1 MYVWDVAV
9 TQVSV
14 TFSLNARN
22 ELKLSYEGRTPRRT
36 VVNLTKHTY
45 WNLWGNFKTTIY
57 PELLQVNADAYLP
70 VIDMIPTGERASVE
84 GTPFDFRKPTRCDQ
98 ALVIDGGGKPGLD
111 HCFCLNGDGLKLAGR
126 YG

>member
-1 MYVWDVAV
+1 M
-9 TQVSV
+9 
-14 TFSLNARN
+14 
-22 ELKLSYEGRTPRRT
+22 
-36 VVNLTKHTY
+36 
-45 WNLWGNFKTTIY
+45 
-57 PELLQVNADAYLP
+57 NADAYLP